1 MSVHDAGSASAAS
14 LWEPPEFD
22 ENGNE
27 PEQRR
32 LPTAAEIEAIEEE
45 ARQNGFERGYA
56 EGHELGKQEAEK
68 AARAREEKKLRE
80 AVAALESVGQGL
92 SDPLAD
98 AADSL
103 EPELLALVTALARQV
118 IRVELQTRPE
128 IIREVLD
135 EAMRQLPGRN
145 RSVRVHLHPEDQAL
159 VEQWGSAQ
167 AGEIT
172 WIPDPELARGGCR
185 VEAGAS
191 EVDASLER
199 RLRQAVEAIWD
210 GHANVPDTDPEPRE
224 PVATPA
230 HDRAAPEKREEPGD
244 DASAPDEEDPA

>member
-1 MSVHDAGSASAAS
+1 MSLHDAASAGAAS

-22 ENGNE
+22 ENGE
-27 PEQRR
+27 QSEQRR

-56 EGHELGKQEAEK
+56 EGHELGKKEAEK

-92 SDPLAD
+92 SDPLAE
-98 AADSL
+98 AADAL

-118 IRVELQTRPE
+118 VRVELQTRPE

-145 RSVRVHLHPEDQAL
+145 RSVRVHLNPEDQAL
-159 VEQWGSAQ
+159 VEQWGSGQ

-172 WIPDPELARGGCR
+172 WVQDPDLARGGCR

-191 EVDASLER
+191 AVDASLER
-199 RLRQAVEAIWD
+199 RLRQAVEAIWE
-210 GHANVPDTDPEPRE
+210 GHAVVPDTGPDPGPRS
-224 PVATPA
+224 ASPA
-230 HDRAAPEKREEPGD
+230 GTSAD
-244 DASAPDEEDPA
+244 DDSTRDQEDPA